1 MASQSHQILIKKVF
15 VKNGSS
21 ARLCCSFYGAF
32 EVLEPFTGYTTTGS
46 GPLKPFLK
54 LVVPYLVLLCFVQ
67 PNRPQGFDP
76 ADYEVLD
83 MLVQ

>member
-1 MASQSHQILIKKVF
+1 M
-15 VKNGSS
+15 
-21 ARLCCSFYGAF
+21 
-32 EVLEPFTGYTTTGS
+32 LEPFSGYTTTGS

-54 LVVPYLVLLCFVQ
+54 LVVPYLVPLCFVQ

>member
-1 MASQSHQILIKKVF
+1 MVSQSHQILIKEVF
-15 VKNGSS
+15 VKNGCSV
-21 ARLCCSFYGAF
+21 RLCCPLYGSFQSALTIY
-32 EVLEPFTGYTTTGS
+32 GYTTTGS

-54 LVVPYLVLLCFVQ
+54 LVVPYLVPLCFVQ
-67 PNRPQGFDP
+67 HNRPQGFHP